1 MAIGVVSYGMKPVK
15 KVVGSTYNPNDPLGL
30 LGETGTTGST
40 GSGYTYLED
49 GTPSSGTSSAGS
61 LMNAQTNAAKFAA
74 EQAAAT
80 AAATKAQFGAANQL
94 NYLRTLL
101 GQGVPASITGEIG
114 AQETAGRE
122 YINTQATN
130 LLARLAGARDT
141 GQQFTTQGYDTLKNY
156 LTANPASAYA
166 QAQRNVPTVTN
177 NALAQ
182 YMQAQGVD
190 PSMAQPAVDTANQ
203 QALGGA
209 TNYNQLLNVLTGA
222 ESAGQASRMSEEQ
235 MARAL
240 AGSQLQSIYGAGR
253 ANVESEQLGALNAL
267 ATQISNARITAQQA
281 QTAQEQAIQNAIA
294 GLVGTGNVCPPGQ
307 VKSADGQSCV
317 NISTDTGGCPEGQ
330 TKDANGN
337 CVVPK
342 DPPPG
347 FDPAFGS
354 GVVSTPPVGQ
364 GSGGGAKTS
373 PSVAALAAIPVKA
386 SNTALQKR
394 IDDFVAAKPKA
405 SPAAVAKAFPQLAA
419 AIAKKKK

>member
-1 MAIGVVSYGMKPVK
+1 MPIGVVSYGQKPQR
-15 KVVGSTYNPNDPLGL
+15 KVADGYDPNAG
-30 LGETGTTGST
+30 TGST
-40 GSGYTYLED
+40 GSTSPGYTYLSD
-49 GTPSSGTSSAGS
+49 GDASGTSGAGS
-61 LMNAQTNAAKFAA
+61 LLNAQTNAAKFAA
-74 EQAAAT
+74 EQEAARI
-80 AAATKAQFGAANQL
+80 AAEKAQFGAANQL

-101 GQGVPASITGEIG
+101 GQGVPTSITGEIG
-114 AQETAGRE
+114 AQETAGRD
-122 YINTQATN
+122 YINTTATN

-156 LTANPASAYA
+156 LTANPANAYA
-166 QAQRNVPTVTN
+166 QAQRAVPTVTN

-240 AGSQLQSIYGAGR
+240 AGSELQSIYGSGR
-253 ANVESEQLGALNAL
+253 ANVESEQLSALNAL
-267 ATQISNARITAQQA
+267 ATQISNARIAAQTA

-294 GLVGTGNVCPPGQ
+294 TLVGTGNVCPPGQ

-317 NISTDTGGCPEGQ
+317 TPSADTGACPPGQ

-342 DPPPG
+342 DPPAG
-347 FDPAFGS
+347 FDPAFGDP
-354 GVVSTPPVGQ
+354 GFKSTPPPEQ
-364 GSGGGAKTS
+364 GTGGGVKVS

-386 SNTALQKR
+386 SNTALQNR
-394 IDDFVAAKPKA
+394 IDDFVAARPKA
-405 SPAAVAKAFPQLAA
+405 SAAAVAKEFPQLAA
-419 AIAKKKK
+419 ALAKKKK

>member
-1 MAIGVVSYGMKPVK
+1 MPRRNLPQGGMTVT
-15 KVVGSTYNPNDPLGL
+15 GYNPNDPLGL
-30 LGETGTTGST
+30 LGDTGSTGST
-40 GSGYTYLED
+40 GSGYTYLQD
-49 GTPSSGTSSAGS
+49 GDSSSSGAGS
-61 LMNAQTNAAKFAA
+61 LLNAQTNAAKFAA
-74 EQAAAT
+74 EQQAAT
-80 AAATKAQFGAANQL
+80 DAAERLRTGAATQAA
-94 NYLRTLL
+94 YLRTLL

-141 GQQFTTQGYDTLKNY
+141 GQQFTTQGYDTLRNF
-156 LTANPASAYA
+156 LTANPANAYA
-166 QAQRNVPTVTN
+166 QAQRDVPTVTN

-240 AGSQLQSIYGAGR
+240 AGSQLQSIYGSGR

-267 ATQISNARITAQQA
+267 ATQISNARIAAQQA
-281 QTAQEQAIQNAIA
+281 QTAQEQAIQNALA
-294 GLVGTGNVCPPGQ
+294 GLYGTGYTTPPPLGGGTTGGGTTDGGT
-307 VKSADGQSCV
+307 ADGGT
-317 NISTDTGGCPEGQ
+317 NTGG
-330 TKDANGN
+330 
-337 CVVPK
+337 
-342 DPPPG
+342 
-347 FDPAFGS
+347 
-354 GVVSTPPVGQ
+354 GVKV
-364 GSGGGAKTS
+364 KTS
-373 PSVAALAAIPVKA
+373 PSIAALAAIPVKA

-394 IDDFVAAKPKA
+394 IDDFVAARPRA
-405 SPAAVAKAFPQLAA
+405 SAAAVAEEFPQLAK

>member
-1 MAIGVVSYGMKPVK
+1 MPRRNLPQGGMTVT
-15 KVVGSTYNPNDPLGL
+15 GYDPNDPLGL
-30 LGETGTTGST
+30 NGGTGST
-40 GSGYTYLED
+40 GSGYTYLQD
-49 GTPSSGTSSAGS
+49 GDSSSSGAGS
-61 LMNAQTNAAKFAA
+61 LLNAQTNAAKFAA
-74 EQAAAT
+74 EQKAAT
-80 AAATKAQFGAANQL
+80 DAAERLRTGAATQAA
-94 NYLRTLL
+94 YLRTLL

-141 GQQFTTQGYDTLKNY
+141 GQQFTTQGYDTLRNF

-240 AGSQLQSIYGAGR
+240 AGSQLQSIYGSGR

-267 ATQISNARITAQQA
+267 ATQISNARIAAQQA
-281 QTAQEQAIQNAIA
+281 QTAQEQAIQNALA
-294 GLVGTGNVCPPGQ
+294 GLYGTGYTTPPPLGGGTTGGGTTGGGTTDGGT
-307 VKSADGQSCV
+307 ADGGT
-317 NISTDTGGCPEGQ
+317 NTGG
-330 TKDANGN
+330 
-337 CVVPK
+337 
-342 DPPPG
+342 
-347 FDPAFGS
+347 
-354 GVVSTPPVGQ
+354 GVKV
-364 GSGGGAKTS
+364 KTS
-373 PSVAALAAIPVKA
+373 PSIAALAAIPVKA

-394 IDDFVAAKPKA
+394 IDDFVAARPRA
-405 SPAAVAKAFPQLAA
+405 SAAAVAEEFPQLAK

>member
-1 MAIGVVSYGMKPVK
+1 MKPVK
-15 KVVGSTYNPNDPLGL
+15 KVVGTYNPNDPLGL
-30 LGETGTTGST
+30 GDGTGSTGST
-40 GSGYTYLED
+40 GSGYSYLSD
-49 GTPSSGTSSAGS
+49 GTPSSGLTGAGS
-61 LMNAQTNAAKFAA
+61 LLNAQTNAAKFAA
-74 EQAAAT
+74 EQEVARIAAE
-80 AAATKAQFGAANQL
+80 KARFGAQNQM
-94 NYLRTLL
+94 NYLQTLL

-114 AQETAGRE
+114 AQETAGRD

-166 QAQRNVPTVTN
+166 QAQRAVPTVTD

-182 YMQAQGVD
+182 YMRAQGVD

-240 AGSQLQSIYGAGR
+240 AGSQLQSIYGSGR

-267 ATQISNARITAQQA
+267 ATQISNARIAAQQA
-281 QTAQEQAIQNAIA
+281 QTAQEQAIQNALA
-294 GLVGTGNVCPPGQ
+294 GLVGTGLVCPPGQ

-317 NISTDTGGCPEGQ
+317 TPSTPVT
-330 TKDANGN
+330 T
-337 CVVPK
+337 
-342 DPPPG
+342 
-347 FDPAFGS
+347 
-354 GVVSTPPVGQ
+354 TPPVTTTTVEPTN
-364 GSGGGAKTS
+364 GAAKLTA
-373 PSVAALAAIPVKA
+373 VQQLAAIPVKA
-386 SNTALQKR
+386 SNTALQNK
-394 IDDFVAAKPKA
+394 IDAFIAAKPNA
-405 SPAAVAKAFPQLAA
+405 SAAAVAKAFPQLAA
-419 AIAKKKK
+419 TIAKKK

>member
-1 MAIGVVSYGMKPVK
+1 VAVGVVSYGKSPIEQRAYGTGYPAIYSPAVEEINIE
-15 KVVGSTYNPNDPLGL
+15 GIDLEGNPTDTGITST
-30 LGETGTTGST
+30 S
-40 GSGYTYLED
+40 
-49 GTPSSGTSSAGS
+49 SSGSSAAAT
-61 LMNAQTNAAKFAA
+61 MNAQTNAAKFAA
-74 EQAAAT
+74 EQQAGIDAAAT
-80 AAATKAQFGAANQL
+80 ARMGALQQTA
-94 NYLRTLL
+94 YLRSLL
-101 GQGVPASITGEIG
+101 GQGVPSSITGEIG

-156 LTANPASAYA
+156 LTANPANAYA
-166 QAQRNVPTVTN
+166 QAQRAVPTVTN

-253 ANVESEQLGALNAL
+253 ANVESEQLGALNDL
-267 ATQISNARITAQQA
+267 AARISNARISAQNEQS
-281 QTAQEQAIQNAIA
+281 QRDQAIQTALA
-294 GLVGTGNVCPPGQ
+294 GILGTGYLNPS
-307 VKSADGQSCV
+307 SADPAVQNQLTALIPGY
-317 NISTDTGGCPEGQ
+317 
-330 TKDANGN
+330 KDET
-337 CVVPK
+337 VFP
-342 DPPPG
+342 
-347 FDPAFGS
+347 
-354 GVVSTPPVGQ
+354 PPVGQ
-364 GSGGGAKTS
+364 GSGGGVKKS
-373 PSVAALAAIPVKA
+373 PSVVALEAIPVKT

-394 IDDFVAAKPKA
+394 IDDFVAAKPRA
-405 SPAAVAKAFPQLAA
+405 SVAAVAKEFPQLAA
-419 AIAKKKK
+419 AIAKKKKK

>member
-1 MAIGVVSYGMKPVK
+1 MACVNGVDTVTGKPCSLGVK
-15 KVVGSTYNPNDPLGL
+15 KYGDSPIEQRAYGTGYPAIYSPAVEEINIEGIDLGGNPTDTGITST
-30 LGETGTTGST
+30 S
-40 GSGYTYLED
+40 GSG
-49 GTPSSGTSSAGS
+49 SS
-61 LMNAQTNAAKFAA
+61 
-74 EQAAAT
+74 AAAT
-80 AAATKAQFGAANQL
+80 KNAETARLKFLAEQQAGIDAATKAQFGAANQL

-122 YINTQATN
+122 YINTTATN

-156 LTANPASAYA
+156 LTANPANAYA
-166 QAQRNVPTVTN
+166 QAQRDVPTVTN

-182 YMQAQGVD
+182 YMRAQGVD
-190 PSMAQPAVDTANQ
+190 PAMAQPAVDTANQ

-267 ATQISNARITAQQA
+267 ATRISEARINAQNE
-281 QTAQEQAIQNAIA
+281 QTAQETAIKNAIA
-294 GLVGTGNVCPPGQ
+294 TLVGTGNVCPPGQ
-307 VKSADGQSCV
+307 VKSADGLSCV
-317 NISTDTGGCPEGQ
+317 TPSTDTDDTTNTGG
-330 TKDANGN
+330 
-337 CVVPK
+337 
-342 DPPPG
+342 PPP
-347 FDPAFGS
+347 
-354 GVVSTPPVGQ
+354 GQ
-364 GSGGGAKTS
+364 GSGGGVKKS
-373 PSVAALAAIPVKA
+373 PSVAALAAIPIKA

-394 IDDFVAAKPKA
+394 IDDFVAAKPRA
-405 SPAAVAKAFPQLAA
+405 TPAAVAKAFPQLAA
-419 AIAKKKK
+419 SIAKKKK

>member
-15 KVVGSTYNPNDPLGL
+15 KVVGSTYDPNDPLGL
-30 LGETGTTGST
+30 LGETGTTGET
-40 GSGYTYLED
+40 GFEYTYLKD

-74 EQAAAT
+74 EQEAARI
-80 AAATKAQFGAANQL
+80 AAEKAQFGAANQL

-156 LTANPASAYA
+156 LTANPANAYA
-166 QAQRNVPTVTN
+166 QAQRAVPTVTN

-240 AGSQLQSIYGAGR
+240 AGSQLQSIYGSGR

-267 ATQISNARITAQQA
+267 ATQISNARIAAQQA

-307 VKSADGQSCV
+307 VKSADGLSCV
-317 NISTDTGGCPEGQ
+317 TPTTP
-330 TKDANGN
+330 
-337 CVVPK
+337 VVPK
-342 DPPPG
+342 DPPAG
-347 FDPAFGS
+347 FDPAFG
-354 GVVSTPPVGQ
+354 PPPGQ